1 MGLLDKLRVGNV
13 APPPASGPAVVTGIR
28 GRHTEDSTTFVA
40 RLESAGGGAFGVT
53 FDANPPMVLRLGTEV
68 LVRADGRG
76 VVLDID
82 AMASAPAVSG
92 TEGRVARGAPDPGID
107 DKTIGG
113 RVLKHLATWP
123 TTRGVIA
130 SWDSASFFGIATDS
144 FDIAV
149 TTSDGNVATASR
161 GGVPTYLRWFVH
173 PGADVP
179 IVVDPK
185 DPARAQVHWLA
196 LADER
201 AGGRWDD
208 DPPAGSI
215 AAALL
220 SGAASDAAAM
230 AVGGSG
236 PVDLTSSAEA
246 TEAIEGVSIEQWA
259 LVQAAIVHDRVPPAQ
274 YDAYATERYGVAA
287 GRWTAIAAAWD
298 ARMRGDWK
306 VGAAFG
312 EAFQSAQREL
322 KGKGKR

>member
-1 MGLLDKLRVGNV
+1 
-13 APPPASGPAVVTGIR
+13 VVTGIR
-28 GRHTEDSTTFVA
+28 GRHTEDSTTFVV
-40 RLESAGGGAFGVT
+40 RLESAEGGAFAVK
-53 FDANPPMVLRLGTEV
+53 FDTHPPMVLRLGAEV

-76 VVLDID
+76 VVLDTD
-82 AMASAPAVSG
+82 AMASAPAVPT
-92 TEGRVARGAPDPGID
+92 TEGRGARSVPERGID

-113 RVLKHLATWP
+113 RVLKRLAGWQS
-123 TTRGVIA
+123 TRGVIA

-144 FDIAV
+144 FDIVV
-149 TTSDGNVATASR
+149 TTADGSTATASR
-161 GGVPTYLRWFVH
+161 DGVPTYLRWFVH

-179 IVVDPK
+179 IVVDPS
-185 DPARAQVHWLA
+185 DPTRAQVHWLA

-201 AGGRWDD
+201 SGGRWDD
-208 DPPAGSI
+208 DPPEGSI

-220 SGAASDAAAM
+220 SAASDTAAM
-230 AVGGSG
+230 AVGESG
-236 PVDLTSSAEA
+236 PIDLTPSAEA
-246 TEAIEGVSIEQWA
+246 TEAIEGVSIEQWG

-312 EAFQSAQREL
+312 EAFQSAQQQL
-322 KGKGKR
+322 KRAGKG